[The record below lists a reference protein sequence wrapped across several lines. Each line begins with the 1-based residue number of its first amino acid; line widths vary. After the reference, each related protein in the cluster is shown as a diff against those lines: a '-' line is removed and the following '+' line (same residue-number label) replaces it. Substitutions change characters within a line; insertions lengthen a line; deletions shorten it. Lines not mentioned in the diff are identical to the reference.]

1 MMTGIKFVILLL
13 AAWRI
18 TAFLAYERW
27 TETLRTRLGVDMV
40 DDEDVPISFCGKV
53 FGCFWCLSLVAAL
66 LCCLLALVDMWVVL
80 TLLACSGGVI
90 LLNHVSR
97 VFRYAED

>member
-1 MMTGIKFVILLL
+1 MTGVEVTILLL
-13 AAWRI
+13 ATWRL

-27 TETLRTRLGVDMV
+27 TETLRARLGVDMV
-40 DDEDVPISFCGKV
+40 DDEGIPITFWGKV
-53 FGCFWCLSLVAAL
+53 FGCFWCLSLFAGL
-66 LCCLLALVDMWVVL
+66 LCCLLALANMWLVL
-80 TLLACSGGVI
+80 ILLACSGGVI